1 MPTNV
6 SPEYKD
12 AEARYRA
19 AKSDEERLAALERM
33 ASTLNKHKGTE
44 KLYADI
50 KRRIKQIRE
59 AEEKQSAKH
68 GFTVKVEREGAGQV
82 VLVGAPN
89 AGKSSLL
96 AAMTNAKPEVADY
109 PFTTRAPMPGM
120 MRYEDIGI
128 QLVDLPPI
136 PTPHA
141 EGVIYGIIRTAD
153 AVVLVFDLAGVDPS
167 ADIDAARALL
177 LEGAKVPLLARGEAA
192 PAEQRFEA
200 KPALLVGTRLD
211 VPGAGELLD
220 LLRDMYAG
228 FGVFGIG
235 HGVRATGE
243 IPHAVYQMLSLV
255 RVYAKSPG
263 KPADKSKPFVLEC
276 GSTLLDFAGRVH
288 KDFAQ
293 RLTFARV
300 WGDGKF
306 DGQRVQRDY
315 VLADKDI
322 IELHM

>member
-19 AKSDEERLAALERM
+19 AKSDEERLEALERM

-50 KRRIKQIRE
+50 KRRIKQLRE
-59 AEEKQSAKH
+59 AEEKHSAKR
-68 GFTVKVEREGAGQV
+68 GFVLKVEREGAGQV
-82 VLVGAPN
+82 VLVGPPN
-89 AGKSSLL
+89 VGKSSVL

-120 MRYEDIGI
+120 MRYEDINI

-136 PTPHA
+136 PTPHV
-141 EGVIYGIIRTAD
+141 EGIIYGIIRTAD
-153 AVVLVFDLAGVDPS
+153 AVVLVFDLASIDPS
-167 ADIDAARALL
+167 TDIETTRTLL
-177 LEGAKVPLLARGEAA
+177 LEAAKVPLLQSGEAA
-192 PAEQRFEA
+192 PADQRLAA
-200 KPALLVGTRLD
+200 KPALLVGTHLD
-211 VPGAGELLD
+211 VPGAGDMLE
-220 LLRDMYAG
+220 LLRDLYAG

-235 HGVRATGE
+235 HGVASGE
-243 IPHAVYQMLSLV
+243 IPRAAYQMLSLV

-263 KPADKSKPFVLEC
+263 KPPDKSKPFVLAK

-288 KDFAQ
+288 KDFAE

-315 VLADKDI
+315 VLADKDV